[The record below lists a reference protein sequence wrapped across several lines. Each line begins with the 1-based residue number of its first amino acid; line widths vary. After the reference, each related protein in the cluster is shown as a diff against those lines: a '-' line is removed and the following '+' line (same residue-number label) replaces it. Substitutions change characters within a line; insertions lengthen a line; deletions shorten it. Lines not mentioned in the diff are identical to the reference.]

1 MRALSDSGA
10 AAAVVLTLAAAL
22 LAVSCQSEPT
32 PTPTPTVT
40 PEGVR
45 DRAADALRNLSTVHF
60 RVIHEEGGTD
70 IGFSSTLTEAEG
82 DGLFPDKAEFV
93 AKATSA
99 LFGNATLE
107 LDVVQYGEATY
118 LRDRISMVWQK
129 LPPGTLAINFL
140 NINGSIADAL
150 ASLGGLELTDG
161 GSIDGT
167 PAHKLTGTAPSTAM
181 RGLVPGAPEG
191 ETLRVEV
198 WTGRDD
204 HLVRRVRLT
213 GALIDADPPD
223 MARVLEL
230 SRFDE
235 PVSIEPPA

>member
-1 MRALSDSGA
+1 MRAVANSGA
-10 AAAVVLTLAAAL
+10 AAVILAVTAAL
-22 LAVSCQSEPT
+22 LAVSCGSEPT

-40 PEGVR
+40 PEDVR
-45 DRAADALRNLSTVHF
+45 DRAAGALRNLSTVHF
-60 RVIHEEGGTD
+60 RVTHEEGGTD

-99 LFGNATLE
+99 LFGNAALE
-107 LDVVQYGEATY
+107 LDVVQYGETTY

-129 LPPGTLAINFL
+129 LPAGTLAINFL

-150 ASLGGLELTDG
+150 ASLGGLELADG
-161 GSIDGT
+161 GSMNG
-167 PAHKLTGTAPSTAM
+167 ASVRKLTGTAPSTAM

-191 ETLRVEV
+191 GTLRMEV
-198 WTGRDD
+198 WVGRDD

-213 GALIDADPPD
+213 GPLVDADPSD
-223 MARVLEL
+223 IVRVLEL